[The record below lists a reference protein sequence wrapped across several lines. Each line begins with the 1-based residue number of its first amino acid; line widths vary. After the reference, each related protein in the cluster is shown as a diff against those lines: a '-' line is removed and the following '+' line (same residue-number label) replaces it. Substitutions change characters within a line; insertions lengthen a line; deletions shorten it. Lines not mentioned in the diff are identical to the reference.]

1 MKVIVIGAGII
12 GLLTACRLKQQG
24 ADVVVL
30 EKGSIGK
37 ESSWA
42 GAGILCPIHPWLY
55 PDSFSTLVNA
65 SLTLYDDLDAELQSS
80 TGIDMQR
87 IKSGLLIPCFAD
99 DKQNYEEK
107 AVAWSQAFDWQLD
120 ILSAT
125 QAAQQEPSLSTDL
138 NRALFWPDVYQVRN
152 PELLKAVQA
161 LLQSLEV
168 PIIEQAE
175 VVALNEDTSGQVM
188 GVFLRDGTMIDGD
201 AVLLAAGSWSQGL
214 AEQSGFT
221 LPVLPVKGQIVLVQ
235 ANTENTLNHIIKHD
249 DAYFVPRRDGKILV
263 GASMENVGFSEG
275 NTVKGVHSLLSAVLK
290 LVPGLSDCAIERQWM
305 GFRPGSP
312 DGLPFLGPIEGKR
325 GLWVATGHYRN
336 GVALAPITANV
347 MASWILGESPKLDM
361 AAFAPERSIVAST
374 ELGYPKA

>member
-30 EKGSIGK
+30 EKGSVGK

-55 PDSFSTLVNA
+55 PSAFTDLVNA
-65 SLTLYDDLDAELQSS
+65 SLNLYEDLDAELKTT

-99 DKQNYEEK
+99 DAQDHEAK
-107 AVAWSQAFDWQLD
+107 AVAWSKAFGWQLD
-120 ILSAT
+120 KLTQA
-125 QAAQQEPSLSTDL
+125 QAAQHEPSLS
-138 NRALFWPDVYQVRN
+138 NHISQALYWPDVFQVRN

-161 LLQSLEV
+161 LLQILDV

-175 VVALNEDTSGQVM
+175 VVALDEGASGEVT
-188 GVFLRDGTMIDGD
+188 GVILRDGTLVDAD

-214 AEQSGFT
+214 AKQSGFE
-221 LPVLPVKGQIVLVQ
+221 LPVMPVKGQIVLLQ
-235 ANTENTLNHIIKHD
+235 ANEKNTLNSIIKHD

-263 GASMENVGFSEG
+263 GASMENVGFSQG
-275 NTVKGVHSLLSAVLK
+275 NTVNGVHSLLAAVLK
-290 LVPGLSDCAIERQWM
+290 LVPGLSDCTIERQWM

-312 DGLPFLGPIEGKR
+312 DGLPFLGPVQGKR

-336 GVALAPITANV
+336 GVALAPITAKL
-347 MASWILGESPKLDM
+347 MASWMLGESPTLDM
-361 AAFAPERSIVAST
+361 ALFAPERHIVASAQ
-374 ELGYPKA
+374 LGYPKN

>member
-1 MKVIVIGAGII
+1 MKVVVIGAGIV

-55 PDSFSTLVNA
+55 PDSFSSLVNT
-65 SLTLYDDLDAELQSS
+65 SLALYDDLDAELQSS

-87 IKSGLLIPCFAD
+87 MKSGLLIPCFAD
-99 DKQNYEEK
+99 DKQNHEEK
-107 AVAWSQAFDWQLD
+107 AVSWSKAFDWQLE

-125 QAAQQEPSLSTDL
+125 QAGQHEPSLSTEL
-138 NRALFWPDVYQVRN
+138 NQALFWPDVYQVRN

-175 VVALNEDTSGQVM
+175 VVALNEDSSGQVM
-188 GVFLRDGTMIDGD
+188 GVFLLDGTMIDGD
-201 AVLLAAGSWSQGL
+201 AVLFAAGSWSQGL

-235 ANTENTLNHIIKHD
+235 ANPENTLNHIVKHD

-361 AAFAPERSIVAST
+361 AAFSPQRTIVPNK